1 MDEAARQA
9 LILQKMQPAPEP
21 AAAGPA
27 GGPPPVSDTSGGG
40 GGNMGVG
47 TAPAPGEQGFSGAAA
62 QAAPPAPAQGSDAM
76 TEKKWLSALKPMA
89 LSAYSVASL

>member
-9 LILQKMQPAPEP
+9 LFLQKMQPAPEP
-21 AAAGPA
+21 AAAGA

-47 TAPAPGEQGFSGAAA
+47 TAPAPGEQGFSGAPA
-62 QAAPPAPAQGSDAM
+62 QAAPPAPAQG
-76 TEKKWLSALKPMA
+76 PMQ
-89 LSAYSVASL
+89 